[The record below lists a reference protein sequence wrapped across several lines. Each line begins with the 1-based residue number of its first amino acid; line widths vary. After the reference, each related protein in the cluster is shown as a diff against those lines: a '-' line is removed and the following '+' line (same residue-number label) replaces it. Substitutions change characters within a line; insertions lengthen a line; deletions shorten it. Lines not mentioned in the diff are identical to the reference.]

1 MKSKHTSTASTIS
14 TLKHFSIISVECTQT
29 RSTESLSQTSASIK
43 TTTTSESGLKK
54 GNDTENPSNNLHDIP
69 PSTSCG
75 NKNSTSNSIP
85 KFDNLIET
93 APLEQSPTI
102 PSLII
107 VDDQALDSSEYSR
120 NNNTTNFSSAQ
131 SEHAMHSPVSLVSNS
146 SFRTAPILYTSPEP
160 HTSSVSFKDDMN
172 LPSQYNSSAFHNMLS
187 YKKDKIKPR
196 KNVTKASI
204 SLPTGLVDCENHF
217 SVRPDASSSAHGSGS
232 PRTPNSYQK
241 GHRSRNSVIT
251 SISQSNLFKSF
262 NGGKKDTNYPPEPR
276 TPQASASLHVPGQS
290 PSASKKH
297 SFLDMR
303 KNLMTS
309 PGNIFRGSSN
319 HNNLSSRKSFLGM
332 PSFSFPNGSSSEN
345 TTSQKTVISL
355 PTPNETSREKLKN
368 KLRASSSL
376 LSLTRSDT
384 MGSLAVA
391 VPVEQHNHSQMEK
404 LMSMC
409 KISRII
415 EFTKYIYQIA
425 LEGEFR
431 KINEA
436 SYSEVYI
443 QEHPETGESKIY
455 KIIPFGNE
463 ELNQAPIQD
472 IIQELSITNLV
483 MDLKGYADVLEVAVV
498 KGKYPKHLMK
508 VCNQFCHET
517 GVSRIHPELFSD
529 SQLYCIIVQKNAGV
543 DLERYELGSWTDA
556 ESIFWQTVAALAE
569 AEERYQFEH
578 RDLHWG
584 NIMVTD
590 QMEEINSGDLLHKLT
605 TVASS
610 ELSLVDE
617 MRSVL
622 LSRSTLKVT
631 LIDFT
636 LSRASDP
643 EGGVIHT
650 RMDHPEFYRGKGD
663 YRLDVYNT
671 MRSAILQQNSV
682 SSSASYN
689 HNTSRSVSVNSNY
702 SSVINGDEGG
712 NVNIFSSS
720 PPKSGSMASM
730 DEQDL
735 EWAAFC
741 PKTNVMWL
749 HYLVEKLLHQ
759 KGLEVITTAKNG
771 KVVSRPTVSAP
782 TTPHMRDSP
791 NFNTL
796 EGAVASANTVVST
809 LGNVTVTA
817 PIMTGATPA
826 ATSGSPIDSDRKS
839 TFEGDLLA
847 DEARACRA
855 LEVIAKATDPR
866 RRGSSSGK
874 KGGIA
879 FQELTS
885 AQEVLKWGIKAKIF
899 PAF

>member
-1 MKSKHTSTASTIS
+1 M
-14 TLKHFSIISVECTQT
+14 
-29 RSTESLSQTSASIK
+29 
-43 TTTTSESGLKK
+43 
-54 GNDTENPSNNLHDIP
+54 
-69 PSTSCG
+69 
-75 NKNSTSNSIP
+75 
-85 KFDNLIET
+85 
-93 APLEQSPTI
+93 
-102 PSLII
+102 
-107 VDDQALDSSEYSR
+107 
-120 NNNTTNFSSAQ
+120 
-131 SEHAMHSPVSLVSNS
+131 
-146 SFRTAPILYTSPEP
+146 
-160 HTSSVSFKDDMN
+160 
-172 LPSQYNSSAFHNMLS
+172 
-187 YKKDKIKPR
+187 
-196 KNVTKASI
+196 
-204 SLPTGLVDCENHF
+204 
-217 SVRPDASSSAHGSGS
+217 
-232 PRTPNSYQK
+232 
-241 GHRSRNSVIT
+241 
-251 SISQSNLFKSF
+251 
-262 NGGKKDTNYPPEPR
+262 
-276 TPQASASLHVPGQS
+276 
-290 PSASKKH
+290 
-297 SFLDMR
+297 
-303 KNLMTS
+303 
-309 PGNIFRGSSN
+309 
-319 HNNLSSRKSFLGM
+319 
-332 PSFSFPNGSSSEN
+332 
-345 TTSQKTVISL
+345 
-355 PTPNETSREKLKN
+355 
-368 KLRASSSL
+368 
-376 LSLTRSDT
+376 
-384 MGSLAVA
+384 
-391 VPVEQHNHSQMEK
+391 
-404 LMSMC
+404 
-409 KISRII
+409 
-415 EFTKYIYQIA
+415 
-425 LEGEFR
+425 
-431 KINEA
+431 
-436 SYSEVYI
+436 
-443 QEHPETGESKIY
+443 
-455 KIIPFGNE
+455 
-463 ELNQAPIQD
+463 
-472 IIQELSITNLV
+472 
-483 MDLKGYADVLEVAVV
+483 LEVAVV

-689 HNTSRSVSVNSNY
+689 HN
-702 SSVINGDEGG
+702 
-712 NVNIFSSS
+712 VNIFSSS

>member
-1 MKSKHTSTASTIS
+1 
-14 TLKHFSIISVECTQT
+14 
-29 RSTESLSQTSASIK
+29 
-43 TTTTSESGLKK
+43 
-54 GNDTENPSNNLHDIP
+54 
-69 PSTSCG
+69 
-75 NKNSTSNSIP
+75 
-85 KFDNLIET
+85 
-93 APLEQSPTI
+93 
-102 PSLII
+102 
-107 VDDQALDSSEYSR
+107 
-120 NNNTTNFSSAQ
+120 
-131 SEHAMHSPVSLVSNS
+131 
-146 SFRTAPILYTSPEP
+146 
-160 HTSSVSFKDDMN
+160 
-172 LPSQYNSSAFHNMLS
+172 
-187 YKKDKIKPR
+187 
-196 KNVTKASI
+196 
-204 SLPTGLVDCENHF
+204 
-217 SVRPDASSSAHGSGS
+217 
-232 PRTPNSYQK
+232 
-241 GHRSRNSVIT
+241 
-251 SISQSNLFKSF
+251 
-262 NGGKKDTNYPPEPR
+262 
-276 TPQASASLHVPGQS
+276 
-290 PSASKKH
+290 
-297 SFLDMR
+297 
-303 KNLMTS
+303 
-309 PGNIFRGSSN
+309 
-319 HNNLSSRKSFLGM
+319 
-332 PSFSFPNGSSSEN
+332 
-345 TTSQKTVISL
+345 
-355 PTPNETSREKLKN
+355 
-368 KLRASSSL
+368 
-376 LSLTRSDT
+376 

-391 VPVEQHNHSQMEK
+391 VPIEQHKLSQMEK

-409 KISRII
+409 KMPKII

-425 LEGEFR
+425 LAGEFR

-472 IIQELSITNLV
+472 IIQELSITSLV

-498 KGKYPKHLMK
+498 KGKYPNHLMK
-508 VCNQFCHET
+508 VCEEFRHDG

-529 SQLYCIIVQKNAGV
+529 SQLYCIIVQENAGV

-590 QMEEINSGDLLHKLT
+590 KMEEINSGDLLHKLT
-605 TVASS
+605 TVASCERS
-610 ELSLVDE
+610 MVDE

-622 LSRSTLKVT
+622 LARSTLKVT

-636 LSRASDP
+636 LSRASEP

-663 YRLDVYNT
+663 YRFDVYNT

-682 SSSASYN
+682 GTSAYYNHSAS
-689 HNTSRSVSVNSNY
+689 RSASVNSNY
-702 SSVINGDEGG
+702 SSVISGDEGS
-712 NVNIFSSS
+712 NVNVFSSS
-720 PPKSGSMASM
+720 PPKSSSLGQV
-730 DEQDL
+730 DERDL
-735 EWAAFC
+735 EWATFC

-749 HYLVEKLLHQ
+749 HYLVDKLLHQ
-759 KGLEVITTAKNG
+759 KGLEVVATAKNG

-782 TTPHMRDSP
+782 TTPHLRDSL
-791 NFNTL
+791 NFGTL
-796 EGAVASANTVVST
+796 EGATGSTNTVVST
-809 LGNVTVTA
+809 LGTVTVAT
-817 PIMTGATPA
+817 PIVPGTTPA
-826 ATSGSPIDSDRKS
+826 ATSGSPLEADRKS

-874 KGGIA
+874 KGGIT